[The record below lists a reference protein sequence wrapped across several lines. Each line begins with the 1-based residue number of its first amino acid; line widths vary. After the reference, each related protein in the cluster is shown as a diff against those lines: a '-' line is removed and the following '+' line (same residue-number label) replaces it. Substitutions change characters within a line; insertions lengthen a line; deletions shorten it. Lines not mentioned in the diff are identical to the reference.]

1 MTDEAMTGGL
11 IDDRLAALQDALS
24 ELFYAQ
30 LAPSEVARRLATD
43 PAFAEHRA
51 WVASFDE
58 RLIEAQNATVRR
70 WAERRSGMMT
80 GLPPGT

>member
-1 MTDEAMTGGL
+1 MTCGL
-11 IDDRLAALQDALS
+11 SDDRLAALQDALS

-51 WVASFDE
+51 WVASFRE
-58 RLIEAQNATVRR
+58 RLIAAQNATVRA
-70 WAERRSGMMT
+70 WAERRSER
-80 GLPPGT
+80 

>member
-1 MTDEAMTGGL
+1 VTDDAMTGGL

-43 PAFAEHRA
+43 PAFAGHRA
-51 WVASFDE
+51 WVASFHE
-58 RLIEAQNATVRR
+58 RLIAAQNATVRA
-70 WAERRSGMMT
+70 WAERR
-80 GLPPGT
+80 PER

>member
-1 MTDEAMTGGL
+1 MTGGGGT
-11 IDDRLAALQDALS
+11 DGALAALQDALS

-51 WVASFDE
+51 WVTAFHE
-58 RLIEAQNATVRR
+58 RLVEAQNATVRA
-70 WAERRSGMMT
+70 WAERR
-80 GLPPGT
+80 PGW

>member
-1 MTDEAMTGGL
+1 VTDGSM
-11 IDDRLAALQDALS
+11 IDERLAALQDALS

-43 PAFAEHRA
+43 PVFAEHRA

-58 RLIEAQNATVRR
+58 RLIAAQNATVRA
-70 WAERRSGMMT
+70 WAERRSGR
-80 GLPPGT
+80 